1 MLKKFSKYSVL
12 QSLVVLTV
20 AFLFFAFI
28 NYKEYKTFIFLPG
41 TQPGHADTAA
51 TVSNCKP
58 CHLQQVKEWSG
69 SMMAH
74 APKDPLFNAMLSIT
88 TKYTMGLGLD
98 VGEFCLRCHSPSGWL
113 AGRSHP
119 QTVKDMFGSDLDGVH
134 CDFCHRMVD
143 PLNNDGSAIINDSVP
158 GYGNGMYATQRFSA
172 PVRGARGTPHPCE
185 NSFVDP
191 FFKTSEYCGVCHQV
205 SNPYLTDSARY
216 ISPHLQV
223 TMERTYSEW
232 KLSWF
237 ATRGEAG
244 TCQSCHMKRV
254 VGKGSSLPGIRER
267 LDIASHN
274 FSGGNTFAP
283 RSAHKR
289 WSGIDSN
296 AINLGLHEANV
307 ILGEAATL
315 EVVAGRESDSVIAHV
330 RVTNLTGHKLPTG
343 FPEGRQMWL
352 NVVGRNRFGEIVFE
366 SGAYD
371 EVERKVQH
379 DSQLK
384 LYHTEPGISFRLA
397 ASLGVTAGPSFLAA
411 LNDSV
416 YVDNRIPPR
425 GFSYNAFLEHRAE
438 PVGYHYEDGQYW
450 DDSRF
455 ALPISTELVE
465 VKLMYQV
472 ASKEFVQYVRDEN
485 INNPYDWNSWGEK
498 TYEDW
503 LEFGQPVEMVTKQ
516 IAVSGSRQQLPDF
529 QDVEQPTEL
538 RLAQNYPNPFNPGT
552 TIEFWISQPTFV
564 SLSVFD
570 VSGRE
575 VARLVSGQLA
585 AGLHSAYLNGAE
597 LSSGLLFCKL
607 STSNNSIIKKMLLIK

>member
-1 MLKKFSKYSVL
+1 MKSNSIHVWLRIIIVFA
-12 QSLVVLTV
+12 V

-28 NYKEYKTFIFLPG
+28 NYKEYKPFIFLPG
-41 TQPGHADTAA
+41 TQPGQADTAA
-51 TVSNCKP
+51 HVSSCKP
-58 CHLQQVKEWSG
+58 CHLQQVQEWEG

-74 APKDPLFNAMLSIT
+74 APKDPFFNAMLSIT
-88 TKYTMGLGLD
+88 SKYMMGRGLD
-98 VGEFCLRCHSPSGWL
+98 VGEYCLRCHSPSGWL

-185 NSFVDP
+185 ESFVDP
-191 FFKTSEYCGVCHQV
+191 FYKSSEYCGVCHQV
-205 SNPYLTDSARY
+205 SNPYLTENARH

-244 TCQSCHMKRV
+244 SCQSWHMKKKP
-254 VGKGSSLPGIRER
+254 GTGSSLPGTRPR
-267 LDIASHN
+267 LDIASHS

-283 RSAHKR
+283 RSVHKR
-289 WSGIDSN
+289 WSGVSSV
-296 AINLGLHEANV
+296 AIEKGLEEAKQ
-307 ILGEAATL
+307 ILSEAALL
-315 EVVAGRESDSVIAHV
+315 EVVAGREFDSVIAHV

-343 FPEGRQMWL
+343 FPEGRLLWL
-352 NVVGRNRFGEIVFE
+352 NVVGKNQSGQVVFE
-366 SGAYD
+366 SGRYD
-371 EVERKVQH
+371 TTERKVIH
-379 DSQLK
+379 DAQLK
-384 LYHTEPGISFRLA
+384 LYHTEPGISHTLA
-397 ASLGVTAGPSFLAA
+397 AQVGMTVGPSYLAA
-411 LNDSV
+411 LNDTV
-416 YVDNRIPPR
+416 YLDNRIPPR
-425 GFSYNAFLEHRAE
+425 GFSYAAFLEHRAE
-438 PVGYHYEDGQYW
+438 PVGYYYEDGQYW
-450 DDSRF
+450 DDTRYS
-455 ALPISTELVE
+455 LPLTTQSVE
-465 VKLMYQV
+465 VRLMYQV
-472 ASKEFVQYVRDEN
+472 ASKEFIEYVRAEN

-503 LEFGQPVEMVTKQ
+503 LEFGQPVEMKVQTIQ
-516 IAVSGSRQQLPDF
+516 VSGVRRELPPF
-529 QDVEQPTEL
+529 EDVETPVEL

-564 SLSVFD
+564 SLTVFD

-575 VARLVSGQLA
+575 VARLVSGEFA
-585 AGLHSAYLNGAE
+585 SGLHSAYLNGSE
-597 LSSGLLFCKL
+597 LASGIYFYRV
-607 STSNNSIIKKMLLIK
+607 STSTNSITKKIILIK